1 MTNEEMLLLIIGV
14 LLPPL
19 IEIVKQARFAKWIN
33 AVIVIASCLAVAL
46 GTIWARGTPIN
57 VENYAQAA
65 IIITVAAIAA
75 YRLYWQP
82 VLGDKLMIA
91 TSILKSK

>member
-1 MTNEEMLLLIIGV
+1 MTNEEVLLLIIGV
-14 LLPPL
+14 LLPPI
-19 IEIVKQARFAKWIN
+19 IEIVKQKRFEGWIN
-33 AVIVIASCLAVAL
+33 GLIVIATCLVIAL
-46 GTIWARGTPIN
+46 ATIWARGTPIS

-91 TSILKSK
+91 TSILK